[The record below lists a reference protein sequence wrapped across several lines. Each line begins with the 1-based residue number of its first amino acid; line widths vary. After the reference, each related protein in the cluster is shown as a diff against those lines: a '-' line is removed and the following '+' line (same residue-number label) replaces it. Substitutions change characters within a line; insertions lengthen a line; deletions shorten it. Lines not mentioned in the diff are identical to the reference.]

1 MLRPNERSLK
11 LKFLEISP
19 KVETRSLQWLL
30 GFFVFAI
37 FITLISEHLPD
48 FLRQFSF
55 QIFLLVALAA
65 LWWGGWAPSF
75 GSFNRVV
82 MSCAAVFVGYFVV
95 LKLVDLACYGAG
107 YVGQAQTWRG
117 HPNWILAVIVA
128 PVLEELF
135 FRDALLKSL
144 YQRLGRLDLA
154 VLFSSAF
161 FMVAHLNLYPGA
173 FLLGLVS
180 ALLLLI
186 FRNIWTA
193 ILFHS
198 ISNLSLIFIPALFPH
213 LSALMSERGL
223 LPIFYR

>member
-37 FITLISEHLPD
+37 LITLVSEHLPD

-55 QIFLLVALAA
+55 QLFLMISLIA
-65 LWWGGWAPSF
+65 LWWGGWVPSL

-82 MSCAAVFVGYFVV
+82 TSCAAVLLGYFVI
-95 LKLVDLACYGAG
+95 LKLADLACYAAG

-117 HPNWILAVIVA
+117 HPNWILAIVVA
-128 PVLEELF
+128 PILEELF

-144 YQRLGRLDLA
+144 YQRLGRLELA

-180 ALLLLI
+180 ALLLLT
-186 FRNIWTA
+186 FKNIWTA

-213 LSALMSERGL
+213 LSALMIERGL
-223 LPIFYR
+223 LPVFYR